1 MWPAEKLKP
10 SSRALNNVITISN
23 SINHAAAN
31 SVSQSPSC
39 FQHKKQQQLT
49 HTHFGQHTFA
59 EVAKN
64 RLRGAPPPHFAG
76 LPGCTR
82 TSHGRPRQPNRA
94 AAPASSAA
102 LPVGRLAAACH
113 TFPAGCCRV
122 VSVRLVFCFPDS
134 NVFCF
139 VIITIM

>member
-1 MWPAEKLKP
+1 VWPAEKLKP
-10 SSRALNNVITISN
+10 SSRALNNVININ
-23 SINHAAAN
+23 NNHAAAN

-39 FQHKKQQQLT
+39 FQHKQQQQLT

-64 RLRGAPPPHFAG
+64 RLRGAPPPQFAG

-82 TSHGRPRQPNRA
+82 TSHDRPSQPNRA

-102 LPVGRLAAACH
+102 LPVGWLQLATPFQLA
-113 TFPAGCCRV
+113 V
-122 VSVRLVFCFPDS
+122 VGSCLS
-134 NVFCF
+134 G
-139 VIITIM
+139 